1 MAPSDVTLSGATTVG
16 LWVAIVG
23 VIGIALRQLVPWRKQ
38 SSDAEA
44 QFRAALIE
52 RVQRLEDRLDRQQ
65 ARHEAEK
72 RLLTHKLRNM
82 TANFDSMLLML
93 EMNPDRGPE
102 IVAAIKD
109 QRARQ
114 MVAEA
119 QEAAIIY
126 ADELKGDDPE
136 APQ

>member
-1 MAPSDVTLSGATTVG
+1 MAPVSVTLSGITTVG
-16 LWVAIVG
+16 LWAAIIG
-23 VIGIALRQLVPWRKQ
+23 VIGIFIRQIVPWKKQ
-38 SSDAEA
+38 ASEAEA
-44 QFRAALIE
+44 RLRDALIE
-52 RVQRLEDRLDRQQ
+52 RVSRLEVRLDRQQ
-65 ARHEAEK
+65 IRHDAEK

-82 TANFDSMLLML
+82 TANFDSMLMML

-102 IVAAIKD
+102 IVVAIKD

-119 QEAAIIY
+119 QESAAIY

-136 APQ
+136 KLE